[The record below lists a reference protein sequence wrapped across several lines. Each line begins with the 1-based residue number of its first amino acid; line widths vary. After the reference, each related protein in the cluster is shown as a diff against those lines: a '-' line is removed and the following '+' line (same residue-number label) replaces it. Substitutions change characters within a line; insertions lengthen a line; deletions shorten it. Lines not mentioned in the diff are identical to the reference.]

1 MKFNK
6 STQFLSKSELK
17 YIYILKLSIFS
28 LFLFL
33 FIIFRKADQNNIEN
47 VKKNIETILRHET
60 SVSNS
65 YSISKSLVDL
75 ETIGLFD
82 CAKLIETS
90 NNNRIYYDSFNKH
103 NCAFFFNLIK
113 QNEKLVLTGLNGISY
128 ELEYYTSPNL
138 IFRLFETLLYII
150 LASSYLLLPNI
161 FIKIINNN
169 SIKIKTLEIEKNFLL
184 DHSQQ
189 ITHDI
194 ASPLSAIQL
203 IVGLLKNVDP
213 EIKEVLIKSVKRTQK
228 IFDELKQSKS
238 PVAAVN
244 ISQCL
249 NEIIKEKKILWDNS
263 CEITIEDNF
272 LQNPIVIAEE
282 TKLKRIISNL
292 LNNSFEARNL
302 NNDSKISIRIL
313 NKNDKTLL
321 TISDNGKGI
330 PVHILNNIGIK
341 GFSYGKENLSTA
353 GSGLGLHNAIE
364 HIKDWGGDL
373 QISSIQNHGTQISL
387 EFKVS

>member
-6 STQFLSKSELK
+6 PTQFLSKSEVK
-17 YIYILKLSIFS
+17 YIYILKISIFS

-33 FIIFRKADQNNIEN
+33 FLIFRKTDQNNTEN
-47 VKKNIETILRHET
+47 VKRNIETILRHET

-65 YSISKSLVDL
+65 YSMSKSLVDL
-75 ETIGLFD
+75 ETIGIFS

-90 NNNRIYYDSFNKH
+90 NEDRIYYDSFGKH
-103 NCAFFFNLIK
+103 NCTNSLNTII
-113 QNEKLVLTGLNGISY
+113 QNEKIVLTGLNGISY
-128 ELEYYTSPNL
+128 KLEYYTSPNL
-138 IFRLFETLLYII
+138 IFRLFEALLYII
-150 LASSYLLLPNI
+150 LASSYLILPNI

-169 SIKIKTLEIEKNFLL
+169 SIKIKTLEIEKKFLL

-228 IFDELKQSKS
+228 LFDELKQSKS
-238 PVAAVN
+238 SVSAVN
-244 ISQCL
+244 LSLCL
-249 NEIIKEKKILWDNS
+249 NEIISEKKVLWKNS
-263 CEITIEDNF
+263 CEIIIEDNF

-292 LNNSFEARNL
+292 LNNSFEARNTE
-302 NNDSKISIRIL
+302 NDGKILIRIL
-313 NKNDKTLL
+313 NKNDTTLL
-321 TISDNGKGI
+321 NISDNGKGI
-330 PVHILNNIGIK
+330 PVHILEKIGIK
-341 GFSYGKENLSTA
+341 GFSYGKENISTA
-353 GSGLGLHNAIE
+353 GSGIGLHYAIE
-364 HIKDWGGDL
+364 TLKDWGGDL
-373 QISSIQNHGTQISL
+373 KISSIHNQGTQISL
-387 EFKVS
+387 EFKVT